1 MALNYFA
8 ILVAAVASWIAGAV
22 WYGVL
27 GKQWMAALGWSEA
40 DRPKSPPVGPL
51 ATTFVAELVMAALLA
66 GLIGHF
72 GQAGVRIGV
81 ITGALCW
88 LGFVAPTIAVNNA
101 FQKRPVKL
109 TVIDSGHWLVVLLVQ
124 GIVLGLFG

>member
-1 MALNYFA
+1 MTIDYAA

-27 GKQWMAALGWSEA
+27 GKQWMQALGWTEA
-40 DRPKSPPVGPL
+40 DRPKSPPIGPL
-51 ATTFVAELVMAALLA
+51 ATTLVAELVMAGLLA

-72 GQAGVRIGV
+72 GQAGIRNGV
-81 ITGALCW
+81 IVTAFSW
-88 LGFVAPTIAVNNA
+88 LAFVAPTIAVNNA

-109 TVIDSGHWLVVLLVQ
+109 TVIDSGHWLMVLLVQ
-124 GIVLGLFG
+124 GLVIGWFG

>member
-1 MALNYFA
+1 MTLNYLA
-8 ILVAAVASWIAGAV
+8 ILVAAAASWIAGFA
-22 WYGVL
+22 WYGAL
-27 GKQWMAALGWSEA
+27 GKHWMAALGWTEA

-51 ATTFVAELVMAALLA
+51 ATAFIAELVMAGLLA